1 MVKRILLSLA
11 AGLLAAGIA
20 AMGWN
25 LAQVG
30 QQREGLIQSVLR
42 LHIVADSDDPQDQAV
57 KLAVRDALVSEYGQ
71 TLSQAES
78 LEQAQ
83 ELAGRLLPQMLDT
96 ARQTAAA
103 QGCTLPITGE
113 VGELSFPAV
122 SYEGYTLPAGEYQA
136 VRIQLGEGE
145 GHQLVLRALPGGVSG
160 QQRGAGGGDEQ
171 PAKGDA
177 HPPGGLRDP
186 LRPAGWADGFV
197 ELGDGAVACFGPAA
211 LPPEERKAE
220 KSQLFSAAGRKGFH
234 LPGGPCP

>member
-11 AGLLAAGIA
+11 TGLLAAGIA

-30 QQREGLIQSVLR
+30 QQREGLTQSVLR

-96 ARQTAAA
+96 ARQTVAA

-145 GHQLVLRALPGGVSG
+145 GHNWFCVLYPAVCLDSSVALEEGMSSQQKEMLTHPEDYEIRFALLDGLMALWNWVTG
-160 QQRGAGGGDEQ
+160 Q
-171 PAKGDA
+171 
-177 HPPGGLRDP
+177 
-186 LRPAGWADGFV
+186 
-197 ELGDGAVACFGPAA
+197 
-211 LPPEERKAE
+211 
-220 KSQLFSAAGRKGFH
+220 
-234 LPGGPCP
+234 

>member
-30 QQREGLIQSVLR
+30 QQREGLTQSVLR

-83 ELAGRLLPQMLDT
+83 ELAGRLLPRMLDT

-103 QGCTLPITGE
+103 QGCTLPVTGE

-145 GHQLVLRALPGGVSG
+145 GHNWFCVLYPAVCLGSSVALEEGMSSQQKEMLTHPEDYEIRFALLDGLMALWNWVTG
-160 QQRGAGGGDEQ
+160 Q
-171 PAKGDA
+171 
-177 HPPGGLRDP
+177 
-186 LRPAGWADGFV
+186 
-197 ELGDGAVACFGPAA
+197 
-211 LPPEERKAE
+211 
-220 KSQLFSAAGRKGFH
+220 
-234 LPGGPCP
+234 

>member
-30 QQREGLIQSVLR
+30 QQREGLTQSVLR

-113 VGELSFPAV
+113 EGELSFPAV

-145 GHQLVLRALPGGVSG
+145 GHNWFCVLYPAVCLDSSVALEEGMSSQQKEMLTHPEDYEIRFALLDGLMALWNWVTG
-160 QQRGAGGGDEQ
+160 Q
-171 PAKGDA
+171 
-177 HPPGGLRDP
+177 
-186 LRPAGWADGFV
+186 
-197 ELGDGAVACFGPAA
+197 
-211 LPPEERKAE
+211 
-220 KSQLFSAAGRKGFH
+220 
-234 LPGGPCP
+234 

>member
-30 QQREGLIQSVLR
+30 QQREGLSQSVLR

-145 GHQLVLRALPGGVSG
+145 GHNWFCVLYPAVCLDSSVALEEGMSSQQKEMLTHPEDYEIRFALLDGLMALWNWVTG
-160 QQRGAGGGDEQ
+160 Q
-171 PAKGDA
+171 
-177 HPPGGLRDP
+177 
-186 LRPAGWADGFV
+186 
-197 ELGDGAVACFGPAA
+197 
-211 LPPEERKAE
+211 
-220 KSQLFSAAGRKGFH
+220 
-234 LPGGPCP
+234 

>member
-78 LEQAQ
+78 LGEAE

-96 ARQTAAA
+96 ARQTVAA
-103 QGCTLPITGE
+103 QGCTLPVTGE

-145 GHQLVLRALPGGVSG
+145 GHNWFCVLYPAVCLDSSVALEQGMSSQQKEMLTHPEDYEIRFALLDGLMALWNWVTG
-160 QQRGAGGGDEQ
+160 Q
-171 PAKGDA
+171 
-177 HPPGGLRDP
+177 
-186 LRPAGWADGFV
+186 
-197 ELGDGAVACFGPAA
+197 
-211 LPPEERKAE
+211 
-220 KSQLFSAAGRKGFH
+220 
-234 LPGGPCP
+234 

>member
-20 AMGWN
+20 AMSWN

-30 QQREGLIQSVLR
+30 QQREGLTQSVLR

-96 ARQTAAA
+96 ARQTVAA
-103 QGCTLPITGE
+103 QGCTLPVTGE

-136 VRIQLGEGE
+136 VRIQLGEGQGHNWFCVLYPAVCLDSSVALEE
-145 GHQLVLRALPGGVSG
+145 GMSSQQKEMLTHPEDYEIRFALLDGLMALWNWVTG
-160 QQRGAGGGDEQ
+160 Q
-171 PAKGDA
+171 
-177 HPPGGLRDP
+177 
-186 LRPAGWADGFV
+186 
-197 ELGDGAVACFGPAA
+197 
-211 LPPEERKAE
+211 
-220 KSQLFSAAGRKGFH
+220 
-234 LPGGPCP
+234 

>member
-145 GHQLVLRALPGGVSG
+145 GHNWFCVLYPAVCLDSSVALEEGMSSQQKEMLTHPEDYEIRFALLDGLMAFWNWVTG
-160 QQRGAGGGDEQ
+160 Q
-171 PAKGDA
+171 
-177 HPPGGLRDP
+177 
-186 LRPAGWADGFV
+186 
-197 ELGDGAVACFGPAA
+197 
-211 LPPEERKAE
+211 
-220 KSQLFSAAGRKGFH
+220 
-234 LPGGPCP
+234 

>member
-30 QQREGLIQSVLR
+30 QQREGLTQSVLR

-96 ARQTAAA
+96 ARQTVAA

-145 GHQLVLRALPGGVSG
+145 GHNWFCVLYPAVCLDISVALEEGMSSQQKEMLTHPEDYEIRFALLDGRMALWKWVTG
-160 QQRGAGGGDEQ
+160 Q
-171 PAKGDA
+171 
-177 HPPGGLRDP
+177 
-186 LRPAGWADGFV
+186 
-197 ELGDGAVACFGPAA
+197 
-211 LPPEERKAE
+211 
-220 KSQLFSAAGRKGFH
+220 
-234 LPGGPCP
+234 

>member
-25 LAQVG
+25 LTQVG

-78 LEQAQ
+78 LGEAQ
-83 ELAGRLLPQMLDT
+83 ELAGRLLPRMLDT
-96 ARQTAAA
+96 ARQTVAA
-103 QGCTLPITGE
+103 QGCTLPVTGE

-145 GHQLVLRALPGGVSG
+145 GHNWFCVLYPAVCLDSSVALEEGMSSQQKEMLTHPEDYEIRFALLDGLMALWNWVTG
-160 QQRGAGGGDEQ
+160 Q
-171 PAKGDA
+171 
-177 HPPGGLRDP
+177 
-186 LRPAGWADGFV
+186 
-197 ELGDGAVACFGPAA
+197 
-211 LPPEERKAE
+211 
-220 KSQLFSAAGRKGFH
+220 
-234 LPGGPCP
+234 

>member
-11 AGLLAAGIA
+11 TGLLAAGIA

-30 QQREGLIQSVLR
+30 QQREGLTQSVLR

-145 GHQLVLRALPGGVSG
+145 GHNWFCVLYPAVCLDSSVALEEGMSSQQKEMLTHPEDYEIRFALLDGLMALWNWVTG
-160 QQRGAGGGDEQ
+160 Q
-171 PAKGDA
+171 
-177 HPPGGLRDP
+177 
-186 LRPAGWADGFV
+186 
-197 ELGDGAVACFGPAA
+197 
-211 LPPEERKAE
+211 
-220 KSQLFSAAGRKGFH
+220 
-234 LPGGPCP
+234 

>member
-96 ARQTAAA
+96 ARQTVAA
-103 QGCTLPITGE
+103 QGCTLPVTGE

-145 GHQLVLRALPGGVSG
+145 GHNWFCVLYPAVCLDSSVALEEGMSSQQKEMLTHPEDYEIRFALLDGLMALWNWVTG
-160 QQRGAGGGDEQ
+160 Q
-171 PAKGDA
+171 
-177 HPPGGLRDP
+177 
-186 LRPAGWADGFV
+186 
-197 ELGDGAVACFGPAA
+197 
-211 LPPEERKAE
+211 
-220 KSQLFSAAGRKGFH
+220 
-234 LPGGPCP
+234 

>member
-11 AGLLAAGIA
+11 TGLLAAGIA

-30 QQREGLIQSVLR
+30 QQREGLTQSVLR

-83 ELAGRLLPQMLDT
+83 ELANRLLPQMLDT
-96 ARQTAAA
+96 ARQTVAA
-103 QGCTLPITGE
+103 QGCTLPVTGE

-145 GHQLVLRALPGGVSG
+145 GHNWFCVLYPAVCLDSSVALEEGMSSQQKEMLTHPEDYEIRFALLDGLMALWNWVTG
-160 QQRGAGGGDEQ
+160 Q
-171 PAKGDA
+171 
-177 HPPGGLRDP
+177 
-186 LRPAGWADGFV
+186 
-197 ELGDGAVACFGPAA
+197 
-211 LPPEERKAE
+211 
-220 KSQLFSAAGRKGFH
+220 
-234 LPGGPCP
+234 

>member
-30 QQREGLIQSVLR
+30 QQREGLTQSVLR

-96 ARQTAAA
+96 ARQTVAA
-103 QGCTLPITGE
+103 QGCTLPVTGE

-136 VRIQLGEGE
+136 VRIQLGEGQGHNWFCVLYPAVCLDSSVALEE
-145 GHQLVLRALPGGVSG
+145 GMSSQQKEMLTHPEDYEIRFALLDGLMALWNWVTG
-160 QQRGAGGGDEQ
+160 Q
-171 PAKGDA
+171 
-177 HPPGGLRDP
+177 
-186 LRPAGWADGFV
+186 
-197 ELGDGAVACFGPAA
+197 
-211 LPPEERKAE
+211 
-220 KSQLFSAAGRKGFH
+220 
-234 LPGGPCP
+234 

>member
-30 QQREGLIQSVLR
+30 QQREGLTQSVLR

-96 ARQTAAA
+96 ARQTAAT

-145 GHQLVLRALPGGVSG
+145 GHNWFCVLYPAVCLDSSVALEEGMSSQQKEMLTHPEDYEIRFALLDGLMALWNWVTG
-160 QQRGAGGGDEQ
+160 Q
-171 PAKGDA
+171 
-177 HPPGGLRDP
+177 
-186 LRPAGWADGFV
+186 
-197 ELGDGAVACFGPAA
+197 
-211 LPPEERKAE
+211 
-220 KSQLFSAAGRKGFH
+220 
-234 LPGGPCP
+234 

>member
-145 GHQLVLRALPGGVSG
+145 GHNWFCVLYPAVCLDSSVALEQGMSSQQKEMLTHPEDYEIRFALLDGLMALWNWVTG
-160 QQRGAGGGDEQ
+160 Q
-171 PAKGDA
+171 
-177 HPPGGLRDP
+177 
-186 LRPAGWADGFV
+186 
-197 ELGDGAVACFGPAA
+197 
-211 LPPEERKAE
+211 
-220 KSQLFSAAGRKGFH
+220 
-234 LPGGPCP
+234 

>member
-11 AGLLAAGIA
+11 TGLLAAGIA

-83 ELAGRLLPQMLDT
+83 ELASRLLPQMLDT
-96 ARQTAAA
+96 ARQTVAA

-145 GHQLVLRALPGGVSG
+145 GHNWFCVLYPAVCLDSSVALEEGMSSQQKEMLTHPEDYEIRFALLDGLMALWDWVTG
-160 QQRGAGGGDEQ
+160 Q
-171 PAKGDA
+171 
-177 HPPGGLRDP
+177 
-186 LRPAGWADGFV
+186 
-197 ELGDGAVACFGPAA
+197 
-211 LPPEERKAE
+211 
-220 KSQLFSAAGRKGFH
+220 
-234 LPGGPCP
+234 

>member
-145 GHQLVLRALPGGVSG
+145 GHNWFCVLYPAVCLDSSVALEEGMSSQQKEMLTHPEDYEIRFALLDGLMALWNWVTG
-160 QQRGAGGGDEQ
+160 Q
-171 PAKGDA
+171 
-177 HPPGGLRDP
+177 
-186 LRPAGWADGFV
+186 
-197 ELGDGAVACFGPAA
+197 
-211 LPPEERKAE
+211 
-220 KSQLFSAAGRKGFH
+220 
-234 LPGGPCP
+234 

>member
-11 AGLLAAGIA
+11 TGLLAAGIA

-30 QQREGLIQSVLR
+30 QQREGLTQSVLR

-83 ELAGRLLPQMLDT
+83 ELANRLLPQMLDT
-96 ARQTAAA
+96 ARQTAAT

-136 VRIQLGEGE
+136 VRIQLGEGQ
-145 GHQLVLRALPGGVSG
+145 GHNWFCVLYPAVCLDSSVALEQGMSSQQKEMLTHPEDYEIRFALLDGLMALWDWVTG
-160 QQRGAGGGDEQ
+160 Q
-171 PAKGDA
+171 
-177 HPPGGLRDP
+177 
-186 LRPAGWADGFV
+186 
-197 ELGDGAVACFGPAA
+197 
-211 LPPEERKAE
+211 
-220 KSQLFSAAGRKGFH
+220 
-234 LPGGPCP
+234 

>member
-83 ELAGRLLPQMLDT
+83 ELAGCLLPQMLDT

-113 VGELSFPAV
+113 VGALSFPAV

-136 VRIQLGEGE
+136 VRIQLGEGQGHNWFCVLYPAVCLDSSVALEE
-145 GHQLVLRALPGGVSG
+145 GMSSQQKEMLTHPEDYEIRFALLDGLMALWNWVTG
-160 QQRGAGGGDEQ
+160 Q
-171 PAKGDA
+171 
-177 HPPGGLRDP
+177 
-186 LRPAGWADGFV
+186 
-197 ELGDGAVACFGPAA
+197 
-211 LPPEERKAE
+211 
-220 KSQLFSAAGRKGFH
+220 
-234 LPGGPCP
+234 

>member
-78 LEQAQ
+78 LEQAPRAGGP
-83 ELAGRLLPQMLDT
+83 LAAPDAGHRP
-96 ARQTAAA
+96 ANRRR
-103 QGCTLPITGE
+103 TGLHPSHYRR
-113 VGELSFPAV
+113 GGGAV
-122 SYEGYTLPAGEYQA
+122 
-136 VRIQLGEGE
+136 
-145 GHQLVLRALPGGVSG
+145 LPGG
-160 QQRGAGGGDEQ
+160 
-171 PAKGDA
+171 
-177 HPPGGLRDP
+177 
-186 LRPAGWADGFV
+186 
-197 ELGDGAVACFGPAA
+197 EL
-211 LPPEERKAE
+211 
-220 KSQLFSAAGRKGFH
+220 
-234 LPGGPCP
+234 

>member
-96 ARQTAAA
+96 ARQTVAA

-145 GHQLVLRALPGGVSG
+145 GHNWFCVLYPAVCLDSSVALEQGMSSQQKEMLTHPEDYEIRFALLDGLMALWDWVTG
-160 QQRGAGGGDEQ
+160 Q
-171 PAKGDA
+171 
-177 HPPGGLRDP
+177 
-186 LRPAGWADGFV
+186 
-197 ELGDGAVACFGPAA
+197 
-211 LPPEERKAE
+211 
-220 KSQLFSAAGRKGFH
+220 
-234 LPGGPCP
+234 

>member
-11 AGLLAAGIA
+11 TGLLAAGIA

-30 QQREGLIQSVLR
+30 QQREGLTQSVLR

-103 QGCTLPITGE
+103 QGCTLPVTGE

-145 GHQLVLRALPGGVSG
+145 GHNWFCVLYPAVCLDSSVALEEGMSSQQKEMLTHPEDYEIRFALLDGLMALWNWVTG
-160 QQRGAGGGDEQ
+160 Q
-171 PAKGDA
+171 
-177 HPPGGLRDP
+177 
-186 LRPAGWADGFV
+186 
-197 ELGDGAVACFGPAA
+197 
-211 LPPEERKAE
+211 
-220 KSQLFSAAGRKGFH
+220 
-234 LPGGPCP
+234 

>member
-11 AGLLAAGIA
+11 TGLLAAGIA

-83 ELAGRLLPQMLDT
+83 ELANRLLPQMLDT

-103 QGCTLPITGE
+103 QGCTLPVTGE

-136 VRIQLGEGE
+136 VRIQLGEGQGHNWFCVLYPAVCLDSSVALEE
-145 GHQLVLRALPGGVSG
+145 GMSSQQKEMLTHPEDYEIRFALLDGLMALWNWVTG
-160 QQRGAGGGDEQ
+160 Q
-171 PAKGDA
+171 
-177 HPPGGLRDP
+177 
-186 LRPAGWADGFV
+186 
-197 ELGDGAVACFGPAA
+197 
-211 LPPEERKAE
+211 
-220 KSQLFSAAGRKGFH
+220 
-234 LPGGPCP
+234 

>member
-96 ARQTAAA
+96 ARQTVAA
-103 QGCTLPITGE
+103 QGCTLPVTGE
-113 VGELSFPAV
+113 VGALSFPAV
-122 SYEGYTLPAGEYQA
+122 SYEGCTLPAGEYQA

-145 GHQLVLRALPGGVSG
+145 GHNWFCVLYPAVCLDSSVALEEGMSSQQKEMLTHPEDYEIRFALLDGLMALWNWVTG
-160 QQRGAGGGDEQ
+160 Q
-171 PAKGDA
+171 
-177 HPPGGLRDP
+177 
-186 LRPAGWADGFV
+186 
-197 ELGDGAVACFGPAA
+197 
-211 LPPEERKAE
+211 
-220 KSQLFSAAGRKGFH
+220 
-234 LPGGPCP
+234 

>member
-30 QQREGLIQSVLR
+30 QQREGLTQSVLR

-83 ELAGRLLPQMLDT
+83 ELAGRLLPRMLDT
-96 ARQTAAA
+96 ARQTAAT

-145 GHQLVLRALPGGVSG
+145 GHNWFCVLYPAVCLDSSVALEEGMSSQQKEMLTHPEDYEIRFALLDGLMALWNWVTG
-160 QQRGAGGGDEQ
+160 Q
-171 PAKGDA
+171 
-177 HPPGGLRDP
+177 
-186 LRPAGWADGFV
+186 
-197 ELGDGAVACFGPAA
+197 
-211 LPPEERKAE
+211 
-220 KSQLFSAAGRKGFH
+220 
-234 LPGGPCP
+234 

>member
-11 AGLLAAGIA
+11 TGLLAAGIA

-30 QQREGLIQSVLR
+30 QQREGLTQSVLR

-96 ARQTAAA
+96 ARQTVAA

-136 VRIQLGEGE
+136 VRIQLGEGQGHNWFCVLYPAVCLDSSVALEE
-145 GHQLVLRALPGGVSG
+145 GMSSQQKEMLTHPEDYEIRFALLDGLMALWNWVTG
-160 QQRGAGGGDEQ
+160 Q
-171 PAKGDA
+171 
-177 HPPGGLRDP
+177 
-186 LRPAGWADGFV
+186 
-197 ELGDGAVACFGPAA
+197 
-211 LPPEERKAE
+211 
-220 KSQLFSAAGRKGFH
+220 
-234 LPGGPCP
+234 

>member
-11 AGLLAAGIA
+11 TGLLAAGIA

-78 LEQAQ
+78 LGEAE

-145 GHQLVLRALPGGVSG
+145 GHNWFCVLYPAVCLDSSVALEEGMSSQQKEMLTHPEDYEIRFALLDGLMALWNWVTG
-160 QQRGAGGGDEQ
+160 Q
-171 PAKGDA
+171 
-177 HPPGGLRDP
+177 
-186 LRPAGWADGFV
+186 
-197 ELGDGAVACFGPAA
+197 
-211 LPPEERKAE
+211 
-220 KSQLFSAAGRKGFH
+220 
-234 LPGGPCP
+234 

>member
-96 ARQTAAA
+96 ARQTAAT
-103 QGCTLPITGE
+103 QGCTLPVTGE

-145 GHQLVLRALPGGVSG
+145 GHNWFCVLYPAVCLDSSVALEEGMSSQQKEMLTHPEDYEIRFALLDGLMALWNWVTG
-160 QQRGAGGGDEQ
+160 Q
-171 PAKGDA
+171 
-177 HPPGGLRDP
+177 
-186 LRPAGWADGFV
+186 
-197 ELGDGAVACFGPAA
+197 
-211 LPPEERKAE
+211 
-220 KSQLFSAAGRKGFH
+220 
-234 LPGGPCP
+234 

>member
-25 LAQVG
+25 LTQVG

-78 LEQAQ
+78 LGEAQ

-113 VGELSFPAV
+113 VRELSFPAV

-145 GHQLVLRALPGGVSG
+145 GHNWFCVLYPAVCLDSSVALEEGMSSQQKEMLTHPEDYEIRFALLDGLMALWNWVTG
-160 QQRGAGGGDEQ
+160 Q
-171 PAKGDA
+171 
-177 HPPGGLRDP
+177 
-186 LRPAGWADGFV
+186 
-197 ELGDGAVACFGPAA
+197 
-211 LPPEERKAE
+211 
-220 KSQLFSAAGRKGFH
+220 
-234 LPGGPCP
+234 

>member
-78 LEQAQ
+78 LGEAQ

-96 ARQTAAA
+96 ARQTVAA
-103 QGCTLPITGE
+103 QGCTLPVTGE

-145 GHQLVLRALPGGVSG
+145 GHNWFCVLYPAVCLDSSVALEEGMSSQQKEMLTHPEDYEIRFALLDGLMALWNWVTG
-160 QQRGAGGGDEQ
+160 Q
-171 PAKGDA
+171 
-177 HPPGGLRDP
+177 
-186 LRPAGWADGFV
+186 
-197 ELGDGAVACFGPAA
+197 
-211 LPPEERKAE
+211 
-220 KSQLFSAAGRKGFH
+220 
-234 LPGGPCP
+234 

>member
-11 AGLLAAGIA
+11 AGMLAAGIA

-145 GHQLVLRALPGGVSG
+145 GHNWFCVLYPAVCLDSSVALEEGMSSQQKEMLTHPEDYEIRFALLDGLMALWNWVTG
-160 QQRGAGGGDEQ
+160 Q
-171 PAKGDA
+171 
-177 HPPGGLRDP
+177 
-186 LRPAGWADGFV
+186 
-197 ELGDGAVACFGPAA
+197 
-211 LPPEERKAE
+211 
-220 KSQLFSAAGRKGFH
+220 
-234 LPGGPCP
+234 

>member
-78 LEQAQ
+78 LGEAQ
-83 ELAGRLLPQMLDT
+83 ELANRLLPQMLDT

-103 QGCTLPITGE
+103 QGCTLPVTGE

-145 GHQLVLRALPGGVSG
+145 GHNWFCVLYPAVCLDSSVALEEGMSSQQKEMLTHPEDYEIRFALLDGLMALWNWVTG
-160 QQRGAGGGDEQ
+160 Q
-171 PAKGDA
+171 
-177 HPPGGLRDP
+177 
-186 LRPAGWADGFV
+186 
-197 ELGDGAVACFGPAA
+197 
-211 LPPEERKAE
+211 
-220 KSQLFSAAGRKGFH
+220 
-234 LPGGPCP
+234 

>member
-145 GHQLVLRALPGGVSG
+145 GHNWFCVLYPAVCLDSSVALEEGMSSQQKEMLTHPEDYEIRFALLDGLMALWDWVTG
-160 QQRGAGGGDEQ
+160 Q
-171 PAKGDA
+171 
-177 HPPGGLRDP
+177 
-186 LRPAGWADGFV
+186 
-197 ELGDGAVACFGPAA
+197 
-211 LPPEERKAE
+211 
-220 KSQLFSAAGRKGFH
+220 
-234 LPGGPCP
+234 

>member
-30 QQREGLIQSVLR
+30 QQREGLTQSVLR

-96 ARQTAAA
+96 ARQTVAA

-145 GHQLVLRALPGGVSG
+145 GHNWFCVLYPAVCLDSSVALEEGMSSQQKEMLTHPEDYEIRFALLDGLMALWNWVTG
-160 QQRGAGGGDEQ
+160 Q
-171 PAKGDA
+171 
-177 HPPGGLRDP
+177 
-186 LRPAGWADGFV
+186 
-197 ELGDGAVACFGPAA
+197 
-211 LPPEERKAE
+211 
-220 KSQLFSAAGRKGFH
+220 
-234 LPGGPCP
+234 

>member
-30 QQREGLIQSVLR
+30 QQREGLTQSVLR

-78 LEQAQ
+78 LGEAE
-83 ELAGRLLPQMLDT
+83 ELANRLLPQMLDT
-96 ARQTAAA
+96 ARQTVAA
-103 QGCTLPITGE
+103 QGCPLPVTGE

-145 GHQLVLRALPGGVSG
+145 GHNWFCVLYPAVCLDSSVALEEGMSSQQKEMLTHPEDYEIRFALLDGLMALWNWVTG
-160 QQRGAGGGDEQ
+160 Q
-171 PAKGDA
+171 
-177 HPPGGLRDP
+177 
-186 LRPAGWADGFV
+186 
-197 ELGDGAVACFGPAA
+197 
-211 LPPEERKAE
+211 
-220 KSQLFSAAGRKGFH
+220 
-234 LPGGPCP
+234 

>member
-83 ELAGRLLPQMLDT
+83 ELAGRLLPRMLDT
-96 ARQTAAA
+96 ARQTVAA

-145 GHQLVLRALPGGVSG
+145 GHNWFCVLYPAVCLDSSVALEEGMSSQQKEMLTHPEDYEIRFALLDGLMALWNWVTG
-160 QQRGAGGGDEQ
+160 Q
-171 PAKGDA
+171 
-177 HPPGGLRDP
+177 
-186 LRPAGWADGFV
+186 
-197 ELGDGAVACFGPAA
+197 
-211 LPPEERKAE
+211 
-220 KSQLFSAAGRKGFH
+220 
-234 LPGGPCP
+234 

>member
-145 GHQLVLRALPGGVSG
+145 GHNWFCVLYPAVCLDSSVALEQGMSSQQKEMLTHPEDYEIRFALLDGLMALWDWVTG
-160 QQRGAGGGDEQ
+160 Q
-171 PAKGDA
+171 
-177 HPPGGLRDP
+177 
-186 LRPAGWADGFV
+186 
-197 ELGDGAVACFGPAA
+197 
-211 LPPEERKAE
+211 
-220 KSQLFSAAGRKGFH
+220 
-234 LPGGPCP
+234 